1 MTDGIFF
8 ALEGIDGSGTTTQRE
23 LLGEHV
29 LRRGHEVLLTNE
41 PSEGPIGLL
50 IRTVLAKQVEMVEPA
65 LALTFAA
72 DRLDHLQREIEPAV
86 ARGAVVL
93 SDRYVMSSLAYQ
105 ALDLPIEWVQEI
117 NALARVPD
125 ATFFLRVKPDTA
137 AGRRRARGGPEERF
151 DDQEIQKRIA
161 QSYEAALE
169 QPAVGYVHILDAEA
183 DIETVAAELRR
194 LIDEY
199 IDVP

>member
-8 ALEGIDGSGTTTQRE
+8 ALEGIDGAGTTTQRE

-29 LRRGHEVLLTNE
+29 RSKGHEVLLTNE
-41 PSEGPIGLL
+41 PSGGPIGQL
-50 IRTVLAKQVEMVEPA
+50 IRAVLTKKIEMVEPA
-65 LALTFAA
+65 LALAFAA
-72 DRLDHLQREIEPAV
+72 DRLDHLQHEIEPAV

-105 ALDLPIEWVQEI
+105 SLDLPSEWVQQI

-125 ATFFLRVKPDTA
+125 ATFFLRVSPETA
-137 AGRRRARGGPEERF
+137 AGRREARGGPEERF
-151 DDQEIQKRIA
+151 DDLTVQERIA
-161 QSYEAALE
+161 RSYEAALE
-169 QPAVGYVHILDAEA
+169 QTAVGHVHTVDAEA
-183 DIETVAAELRR
+183 DVETVAAELRR

-199 IDVP
+199 IDQP